1 MNLQLARLEALTNTL
16 QLQGVQLNA
25 PDIAQQAAK
34 QEWDYL
40 HFLEQVLS
48 SEQQLR
54 DQRRQAMFTRMAGF
68 PSLKSLDAFDFNFAS
83 GVPKTMVNQL
93 ATLAFIERQENVIML
108 GPSGVGKTHIASA
121 LGYKAVQAGI
131 KTRFIS
137 AADLVLQLTT
147 AQRQDNYKQAMQR
160 SVMAPKLLII
170 DEIGYLPFT
179 AHESKVLF
187 DVIAKRYEKGSVIL
201 TSNLPFGQWGQIF
214 ANDTALTSAMLDR
227 ILHHSHVLQIRGE
240 SYRIKEKK
248 QAGLMENQVE

>member
-1 MNLQLARLEALTNTL
+1 MSLQLARLEALTNTL
-16 QLQGVQLNA
+16 QLHGVQLNA

-34 QEWDYL
+34 HEWDYL
-40 HFLEQVLS
+40 HFLEQVLN

-68 PSLKSLDAFDFNFAS
+68 PSLKSLDEFDFTFAS
-83 GVPKTMVNQL
+83 GAPKTMINQL

-137 AADLVLQLTT
+137 AADLILQLTT
-147 AQRQDNYKQAMQR
+147 AQRQDNYKQVMQR

-248 QAGLMENQVE
+248 QAGLLENQTK